1 MQQHSRAH
9 QHNHELN
16 ADALMMMLHDER
28 CLDWTDDVID
38 MIGTR
43 FEQQRQA
50 RNDDTTSVN
59 KPRP

>member
-16 ADALMMMLHDER
+16 ADALMMMLYDDR
-28 CLDWTDDVID
+28 CVVGWSDDVID

-43 FEQQRQA
+43 IKQQR
-50 RNDDTTSVN
+50 
-59 KPRP
+59 

>member
-16 ADALMMMLHDER
+16 ADALTMLLHDER

-50 RNDDTTSVN
+50 RGTTT
-59 KPRP
+59 RQA